1 MSGTDTASCS
11 SLIESNTHMRVGDSV
26 LIVRYTERL
35 EEVPA
40 IGVLSEEGRLSRL
53 PVGSISEL
61 LSMPLAHAREAVAHP
76 VEEVTSAPVRLLPPV
91 DGHTE
96 VWASGVTYK
105 RSQEARIEESSVKDV
120 YSRIYEA
127 ARPEL
132 FLKAVA
138 WRVVGHRDAIGIRE
152 DSRLNVPEPELALVL
167 NAQAELLGLTICN
180 DVSSRSI
187 EGENPLYLPQAK
199 IYAGSCAL
207 GPGIRPIWEVQDVL
221 GLDIEVEVIREGTH
235 AWKAVTSTS
244 LMHRSLDEL
253 VNYLFRAD
261 RFPFGAVLSTGT
273 GLVPGMDFT
282 LHSGDEVA
290 ITISG
295 IGTLTNV
302 VAEGLAAGVSSP
314 RLASMWPAGPSP
326 A

>member
-1 MSGTDTASCS
+1 VKLSKINTPSGARWALDGA
-11 SLIESNTHMRVGDSV
+11 
-26 LIVRYTERL
+26 
-35 EEVPA
+35 
-40 IGVLSEEGRLSRL
+40 
-53 PVGSISEL
+53 
-61 LSMPLAHAREAVAHP
+61 PLASSFTLSALLTQPSAQI
-76 VEEVTSAPVRLLPPV
+76 EEFLRASAAAGVINGTALAPL
-91 DGHTE
+91 DADQE
-96 VWASGVTYK
+96 VWASGVTYL
-105 RSQEARIEESSVKDV
+105 RSRDARKAESSVADV
-120 YSRIYEA
+120 YQKVYDAE
-127 ARPEL
+127 RPEL
-132 FLKAVA
+132 FMKSIG
-138 WRVVGHRDAIGIRE
+138 WRVRADGQGVRIRRDGTW
-152 DSRLNVPEPELALVL
+152 NVPEPELVLVI
-167 NAQAELLGLTICN
+167 NAACEIVGYTAGN
-180 DVSSRSI
+180 DMSSRDI

-314 RLASMWPAGPSP
+314 RLASMRPAGPSP